1 MKAPENFVGIDV
13 ASLSFTAAVGKTP
26 WQLVIRPAEFANDF
40 DSFPKFLHWL
50 QQHNLQPDNAV
61 LCMEATGVY
70 SEALAYFVHANGYRI
85 AVEPPLKVK
94 RAFDTSGHKSDA
106 VDSRQIAEYAC
117 RYFDELAFW
126 QPKADILEQIKVL
139 LTTREQ
145 FSAQLTAHR
154 NALKTLQRKVVVTP
168 LAEQLH
174 QDNITQLKNH
184 IKSIEEEIRR
194 LIDQDPTY
202 RQMVSLLMSIPG
214 VGLLLAAQMLVIV
227 ENSPEPA
234 SAKSLAAYIG
244 ICPYEHLSG
253 TSVFKR
259 SSSRHYGPATV
270 RKLLY
275 LASMSVRTH
284 QAPFREYFLRKVAE
298 GKSKQLVLNNIA
310 NKLLKIMCAV
320 LRTQTPYIPNY
331 RSVNPMLLKST

>member
-1 MKAPENFVGIDV
+1 MKAPEYFIGIDV

-70 SEALAYFVHANGYRI
+70 SEALAYFVHANGYQI

-174 QDNITQLKNH
+174 QDSITQLKNH
-184 IKSIEEEIRR
+184 IKSIEEEIQR
-194 LIDQDPTY
+194 LINQDPTY
-202 RQMVSLLMSIPG
+202 RQMVSLLMSVPG
-214 VGLLLAAQMLVIV
+214 VGLLLAAQMLVIM
-227 ENSPEPA
+227 ENSPEPV
-234 SAKSLAAYIG
+234 SAKTLAAYIG

-275 LASMSVRTH
+275 LAAMSVCTH
-284 QAPFREYFLRKVAE
+284 HGHFREYFLRKVAE
-298 GKSKQLVLNNIA
+298 GKSKKLVLNNIA
-310 NKLLKIMCAV
+310 NKLLRIMCAV
-320 LRTQTPYIPNY
+320 LRTQTPFIQNY
-331 RSVNPMLLKST
+331 QSVNPRFLITT

>member
-1 MKAPENFVGIDV
+1 MKAPEYFVGIDV

-50 QQHNLQPDNAV
+50 QQHNLQPDNTA

-117 RYFDELAFW
+117 RFFDELAFW

-174 QDNITQLKNH
+174 QESITQLKNH
-184 IKSIEEEIRR
+184 IKSIEEEIQR
-194 LIDQDPTY
+194 LIDQDPSY
-202 RQMVSLLMSIPG
+202 RQMVSLLMSVPG

-227 ENSPEPA
+227 ENSPEPV
-234 SAKSLAAYIG
+234 SAKTLAAYIG
-244 ICPYEHLSG
+244 ICPYERLSG
-253 TSVFKR
+253 TSLFMR
-259 SSSRHYGPATV
+259 SSSRHYGPAAV

-275 LASMSVRTH
+275 LAAMSVRTH
-284 QAPFREYFLRKVAE
+284 HTQFREYFLRKVAE

-331 RSVNPMLLKST
+331 HSVNPLLLKRT

>member
-1 MKAPENFVGIDV
+1 MKAPEYFVGIDV

-26 WQLVIRPAEFANDF
+26 WQLVIRPTEFANDF

-50 QQHNLQPDNAV
+50 QHHNLQPDNAI

-70 SEALAYFVHANGYRI
+70 SEALAYFIHANGYRI

-94 RAFDTSGHKSDA
+94 RSFDTSGHKSDA

-126 QPKADILEQIKVL
+126 QPKIDILEQIKVL
-139 LTTREQ
+139 LNTREQ

-154 NALKTLQRKVVVTP
+154 NSLKTLQRKVVVTP

-184 IKSIEEEIRR
+184 IKSIEEEIQR
-194 LIDQDPTY
+194 LIDQDPSY
-202 RQMVSLLMSIPG
+202 RQMVSLLMSVPG

-227 ENSPEPA
+227 ENSPEPV
-234 SAKSLAAYIG
+234 SAKTLAAYIG
-244 ICPYEHLSG
+244 ICPYEHFSG

-259 SSSRHYGPATV
+259 SSSRHYGPAAV

-275 LASMSVRTH
+275 LAAMSVRTH
-284 QAPFREYFLRKVAE
+284 HAQFREYFFRKVAE
-298 GKSKQLVLNNIA
+298 GKSKRLVLNNIA
-310 NKLLKIMCAV
+310 NKLIKIMCAV

-331 RSVNPMLLKST
+331 RSVNPMLLKTT

>member
-1 MKAPENFVGIDV
+1 MNAPEKFIGIDI
-13 ASLSFTAAVGKTP
+13 ASLSFTVAVGKIP
-26 WQLVIRPAEFANDF
+26 WQLVIRPTEFPNDY

-50 QQHNLQPDNAV
+50 QQHKLQPDNTV

-70 SEALAYFVHANGYRI
+70 GEALAYFVHANGYRI

-94 RAFDTSGHKSDA
+94 RSFDTSGHKSDA

-117 RYFDELAFW
+117 RFFDELSLW
-126 QPKADILEQIKVL
+126 QPKTDIMEQIKVL

-145 FSAQLTAHR
+145 FSTQLTAHR
-154 NALKTLQRKVVVTP
+154 NALKALQRKVVITP

-174 QDNITQLKNH
+174 HDSITQFKNH

-202 RQMVSLLMSIPG
+202 RQMVSLLMTIPG
-214 VGLLLAAQMLVIV
+214 VGLLLAAQVLVIV
-227 ENSPEPA
+227 ENSPEPV

-244 ICPYEHLSG
+244 VCPYEHLSG

-275 LASMSVRTH
+275 LAAMSICTH
-284 QAPFREYFLRKVAE
+284 QAPFKEYFLRKVAE
-298 GKSKQLVLNNIA
+298 GKPKKLVLNNIA

-331 RSVNPMLLKST
+331 QSINPMLLIST

>member
-1 MKAPENFVGIDV
+1 MKAPKHFVGIDV
-13 ASLSFTAAVGKTP
+13 ASLSFTAAVGKSP
-26 WQLVIRPAEFANDF
+26 WQLIIPPAEFSNDF

-50 QQHNLQPDNAV
+50 QKHNLQPDNAV

-85 AVEPPLKVK
+85 SVEPPLKVK
-94 RAFDTSGHKSDA
+94 RAFHTSGHKSDA
-106 VDSRQIAEYAC
+106 VDSCQIAEYAC
-117 RYFDELAFW
+117 RFFDELTFW
-126 QPKADILEQIKVL
+126 KPKADILEQIKVL

-145 FSAQLTAHR
+145 FSTQLTAHR
-154 NALKTLQRKVVVTP
+154 NALKTLRRKVVVTP

-174 QDNITQLKNH
+174 QDSITQLKNH
-184 IKSIEEEIRR
+184 IKTIEGEIRR
-194 LIDQDPTY
+194 LIDQDPDF
-202 RQMVSLLMSIPG
+202 RQMAILLMSIPG

-227 ENSPEPA
+227 KSSPEPV
-234 SAKSLAAYIG
+234 SAKTLAAYIG

-259 SSSRHYGPATV
+259 SSSRHYGPAAV

-275 LASMSVRTH
+275 LAAMSVRTH
-284 QAPFREYFLRKVAE
+284 HTQFREYFLRKVAE
-298 GKSKQLVLNNIA
+298 GKPKQLVLNNIA

-331 RSVNPMLLKST
+331 HSVNPLLLIKT

>member
-1 MKAPENFVGIDV
+1 MKTPENFIGIDV
-13 ASLSFTAAVGKTP
+13 ASLSFTAAVGKSP
-26 WQLVIRPAEFANDF
+26 WQLVIQPTEFANDY

-50 QQHNLQPDNAV
+50 QQHNLYSDNAV

-70 SEALAYFVHANGYRI
+70 GEALAYFVHANGYRI

-94 RAFDTSGHKSDA
+94 RTFNTSGHKSDA
-106 VDSRQIAEYAC
+106 VDSRQIAEYAF

-139 LTTREQ
+139 LNTREQ

-202 RQMVSLLMSIPG
+202 RQMASLLMSIPG
-214 VGLLLAAQMLVIV
+214 VGLLLAAQMLVIM
-227 ENSPEPA
+227 ENAPQPV

-259 SSSRHYGPATV
+259 SSSRHYGPAAV

-275 LASMSVRTH
+275 LAAMSLRTH
-284 QAPFREYFLRKVAE
+284 HAQFRDYFLRKVAE
-298 GKSKQLVLNNIA
+298 GKSKKLVLNNIA

-320 LRTQTPYIPNY
+320 LRTRTPYIPNY